1 MAIMQPH
8 GPLLKLHQFR
18 NDGGAAVF
26 RGDLVEMD
34 VDGKISAAEA
44 TDTQLYGVSLTYVA
58 ASTTTN
64 VPVACDPDQWFEG
77 DQDGTVA
84 VVNIGSNMDHAVGSG
99 GSTTPAIRRTL
110 STLPMLNQ
118 QLRGCVSS
126 TKSGSQTRLIRQTPR
141 FSLSTNTRSKPRQG
155 CTNN

>member
-8 GPLLKLHQFR
+8 GPLLKLQQFR

-34 VDGKISAAEA
+34 ADGKISAAEA
-44 TDTQLYGVSLTYVA
+44 GDTQLYGVALTYIA

-77 DQDGTVA
+77 DQDGSEAVA
-84 VVNIGSNMDHAVGSG
+84 NIGINTDHAVGSG
-99 GSTTPAIRRTL
+99 GSTTTGN
-110 STLPMLNQ
+110 STHVIDTSEIATSTFG
-118 QLRGCVSS
+118 LRIIDYV
-126 TKSGSQTRLIRQTPR
+126 RQPNVTDPGDPTI
-141 FSLSTNTRSKPRQG
+141 FNINEHAFKTTTG
-155 CTNN
+155 V

>member
-44 TDTQLYGVSLTYVA
+44 GDTQLYGVSLTYVA

-84 VVNIGSNMDHAVGSG
+84 VVNIGSNCNHDAGSG
-99 GSTTPAIRRTL
+99 GSTTTGNSTHVVDTSDIGSGAAGLRIIDQVRQPNTTDPANPTIFNINEHAFKTTTGL
-110 STLPMLNQ
+110 HE
-118 QLRGCVSS
+118 
-126 TKSGSQTRLIRQTPR
+126 
-141 FSLSTNTRSKPRQG
+141 
-155 CTNN
+155 

>member
-84 VVNIGSNMDHAVGSG
+84 VVNIGSNMDHAVGGG
-99 GSTTPAIRRTL
+99 GSTTTGNSTHVIDTSDVKSATAGLRIIDQVRQPNTTDPANPTIFIINEHAFKTTTGL
-110 STLPMLNQ
+110 HE
-118 QLRGCVSS
+118 
-126 TKSGSQTRLIRQTPR
+126 
-141 FSLSTNTRSKPRQG
+141 
-155 CTNN
+155 

>member
-34 VDGKISAAEA
+34 VDGMISAAEVG
-44 TDTQLYGVSLTYVA
+44 DTQLYGVALTYTA

-77 DQDGTVA
+77 DQDGTPV
-84 VVNIGSNMDHAVGSG
+84 VVNIGANMDHAVGAG
-99 GSTTPAIRRTL
+99 GSTTTGNSTHVIDTSDKDAATAGLRIIDVVRQPNTTDPANPTIFNINEHAFKTTTGL
-110 STLPMLNQ
+110 HE
-118 QLRGCVSS
+118 
-126 TKSGSQTRLIRQTPR
+126 
-141 FSLSTNTRSKPRQG
+141 
-155 CTNN
+155 